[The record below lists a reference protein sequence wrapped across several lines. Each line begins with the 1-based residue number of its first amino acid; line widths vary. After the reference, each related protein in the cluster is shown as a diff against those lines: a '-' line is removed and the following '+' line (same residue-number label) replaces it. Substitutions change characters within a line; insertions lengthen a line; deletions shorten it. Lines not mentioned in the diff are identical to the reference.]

1 MDIKVLQVV
10 LADVVFEVVVQIS
23 YDTQLKQILVNV
35 KKKTLNLEAVL
46 ILPEGFELAP
56 DCSFPRWKKI

>member
-35 KKKTLNLEAVL
+35 KKKLW
-46 ILPEGFELAP
+46 I
-56 DCSFPRWKKI
+56 